1 MAKRD
6 DVLEELGLSPVWKLR
21 ANRARDEGVAEPES
35 ARSVP
40 AVARAAD
47 AGRHVADVSPEARAA
62 RIATLEWRDFVA
74 DVDACT
80 ACPLCRGRRKSVPGV
95 GDPKAEWLFVG
106 EGPGAEEDA
115 RGEPF
120 VGQAGKLLDNM
131 LAALGLARGANV
143 YIANVVKCRP
153 PGNRTPEPA
162 ETDAC
167 RPYLDRQVALLRPRL
182 IVALGKSAATTL
194 LDVDATIGSLRGR
207 VHDYG
212 GVPLIVTYHP
222 AYLLRNL
229 PDKSKA
235 WEDLLLARRTLAAR
249 GAPPR
254 ELTDTLPRS

>member
-1 MAKRD
+1 MA
-6 DVLEELGLSPVWKLR
+6 P
-21 ANRARDEGVAEPES
+21 P
-35 ARSVP
+35 
-40 AVARAAD
+40 
-47 AGRHVADVSPEARAA
+47 AGRDA
-62 RIATLEWRDFVA
+62 RIAALEWRDFAA

-80 ACPLCRGRRKSVPGV
+80 ACALSRGRKKSVPGV
-95 GDPKAEWLFVG
+95 GDPDAEWLFVG

-115 RGEPF
+115 KGEPF

-162 ETDAC
+162 ETAAC
-167 RPYLDRQVALLRPRL
+167 RPYLDRQIALLRPRL
-182 IVALGKSAATTL
+182 VVALGKSAATTL

-229 PDKSKA
+229 PDKAKA
-235 WEDLLLARRTLAAR
+235 WEDLLLARRTLAAAR
-249 GAPPR
+249 GGSADGVSSDRHLRPGVAGPIVAGAGPSPAVATPP
-254 ELTDTLPRS
+254 EDT